1 MHVLVGSIDLK
12 MKNKAKKVSHP
23 DHSEELVRLNKI
35 NGQIAGIQKMI
46 HDRRYCPEIMQQ
58 IRAARSALRSVE
70 LSMMKGHMSACLK
83 GSAQGSASDF
93 ERKLKEV
100 LELIKD

>member
-1 MHVLVGSIDLK
+1 
-12 MKNKAKKVSHP
+12 MKTRSKKIEYP

-46 HDRRYCPEIMQQ
+46 RDRRYCPEIMQQ

-83 GSAQGSASDF
+83 DSAQSSSSDF
-93 ERKLKEV
+93 DRKLKEV

>member
-1 MHVLVGSIDLK
+1 
-12 MKNKAKKVSHP
+12 MKTRGKKIEHP

-46 HDRRYCPEIMQQ
+46 RDRRYCTEIMQQ

-83 GSAQGSASDF
+83 ESAKSSSSDF
-93 ERKLKEV
+93 DRKLKEV

>member
-1 MHVLVGSIDLK
+1 M
-12 MKNKAKKVSHP
+12 KAKGKKAENP

-46 HDRRYCPEIMQQ
+46 RDRRYCPQIMQQ

-70 LSMMKGHMSACLK
+70 LSMMKGHMTACLK
-83 GSAQGSASDF
+83 ESAQSGSASDF
-93 ERKLKEV
+93 DRKLKEV
-100 LELIKD
+100 LELVKD